1 MKFSIIIP
9 CYNEQANLPS
19 LIERILPLQNEYE
32 LEYILVENGSTD
44 NSREFFIKNIEGKYK
59 NIIVE
64 YVDINKGYGFGIKQG
79 LKLSKGQYVGW
90 IHSDLQVCPSELR
103 QFFNLA
109 LIHNSNQKFF
119 IKASRLNRPFGD
131 IFFATGQTIF
141 SFIVFFYIMKDIG
154 AAPLIFSKSLIDD
167 YDKMPDD
174 FAIEVFTFLIAR

>member
-79 LKLSKGQYVGW
+79 LKLSNGQYVGW
-90 IHSDLQVCPSELR
+90 IYSDLQVCPT
-103 QFFNLA
+103 A
-109 LIHNSNQKFF
+109 
-119 IKASRLNRPFGD
+119 
-131 IFFATGQTIF
+131 
-141 SFIVFFYIMKDIG
+141 
-154 AAPLIFSKSLIDD
+154 
-167 YDKMPDD
+167 
-174 FAIEVFTFLIAR
+174 